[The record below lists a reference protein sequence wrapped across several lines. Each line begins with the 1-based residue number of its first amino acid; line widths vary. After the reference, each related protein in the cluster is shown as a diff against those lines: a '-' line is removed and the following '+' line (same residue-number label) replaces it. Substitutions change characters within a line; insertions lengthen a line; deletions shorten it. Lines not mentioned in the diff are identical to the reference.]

1 MNSQNYYLLLEILVS
16 HLNVFQQLRSSPVL
30 VDLSQYA
37 FLLFLYHS
45 NAIVQLLHLLLDL
58 LSVSSYLSYRVRV
71 VNGYGLRL
79 GRTHFFAH
87 LLVHRARLP
96 QWRLSPLLS
105 STVEDAST
113 FVVQR
118 PSV

>member
-45 NAIVQLLHLLLDL
+45 NAIVQLLHFLLEL
-58 LSVSSYLSYRVRV
+58 LTVASNLSHTELIVY
-71 VNGYGLRL
+71 
-79 GRTHFFAH
+79 
-87 LLVHRARLP
+87 
-96 QWRLSPLLS
+96 
-105 STVEDAST
+105 
-113 FVVQR
+113 
-118 PSV
+118 